1 MAVRGRTGIPR
12 CRLAIVCEAG
22 QRTVG
27 WWALFF
33 DAVMDA
39 LPSVAGAASMLGVT
53 SGSAFVYLTRILQ
66 ETCMKVQECTN
77 GEILLSVAMSRRGDR
92 DGVLLYG
99 SNYLNGE

>member
-1 MAVRGRTGIPR
+1 
-12 CRLAIVCEAG
+12 
-22 QRTVG
+22 
-27 WWALFF
+27 
-33 DAVMDA
+33 MDA